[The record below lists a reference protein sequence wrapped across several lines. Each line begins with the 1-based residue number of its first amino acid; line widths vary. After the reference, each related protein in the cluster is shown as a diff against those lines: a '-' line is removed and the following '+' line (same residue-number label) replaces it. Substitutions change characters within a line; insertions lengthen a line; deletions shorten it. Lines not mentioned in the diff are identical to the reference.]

1 MSKEAVV
8 LIPAYNAETTLGDA
22 VLSLF
27 PAKHDFDVLIVDDGS
42 RLPVESTI
50 AEKAELAP
58 YRERIQVLRHEPNR
72 GLIATLNRGVLWA
85 LERKYRYIIRMDSDD
100 LARPGRI
107 DRLMDYM
114 NSHPDIDV
122 AGAQTKRFRHVLEDS
137 GESRN
142 PLTQPE
148 IRRHMHMSGGFS
160 HPSLI
165 IRAPTFEKVGLYD
178 PRYLHAED
186 FDWTWRCMRKVK
198 MANLP
203 DFLLN
208 YRLSPNQV
216 SAQNRRRQLVSKARV
231 LWREFCHGEL
241 GCAKGLIAVTLVMFM
256 PLHLKLAL
264 HRRLR
269 SWIGR
274 SETSP

>member
-1 MSKEAVV
+1 MASEAVV
-8 LIPAYNAETTLGDA
+8 LIPAYNAEATLADA

-27 PAKHDFDVLIVDDGS
+27 PAKHDVDLLIVDDGS
-42 RLPVESTI
+42 RLPVEGVI
-50 AEKAELAP
+50 KGKIELQP
-58 YRERIQVLRHEPNR
+58 YVGRIHILRHEPNR
-72 GLIATLNRGVLWA
+72 GLIATLNRGVEWA

-107 DRLMDYM
+107 DRLIGFM
-114 NSHPDIDV
+114 NAHPDIEV
-122 AGAQTKRFRHVLEDS
+122 AGAQTKHFRHVLEDF
-137 GESRN
+137 GESHL

-148 IRRHMHMSGGFS
+148 IRRLMHWSAGFS

-208 YRLSPNQV
+208 YRISPNQV
-216 SAQNRRRQLVSKARV
+216 SAKNRRRQLLSKARV
-231 LWREFCHGEL
+231 LLRELSYGEV
-241 GCAKGLIAVTLVMFM
+241 GCLKGLAAVTVLVFV
-256 PLHLKLAL
+256 PLHV
-264 HRRLR
+264 RRVLQR
-269 SWIGR
+269 QIKAWLPRKPLS
-274 SETSP
+274 